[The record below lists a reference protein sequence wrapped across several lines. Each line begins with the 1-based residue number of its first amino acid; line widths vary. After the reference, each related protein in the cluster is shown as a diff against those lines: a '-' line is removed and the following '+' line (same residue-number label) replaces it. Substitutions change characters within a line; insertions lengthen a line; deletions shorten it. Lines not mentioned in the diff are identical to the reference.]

1 MMKILKTV
9 DRELTEEEIQSMQKF
24 RSYTDGVSFA
34 CIGQRVMVIIPD
46 ETSHD
51 VEVLKEQA
59 LQYMD
64 EAISTHP
71 DFTVY
76 EMNDGHVLLSL
87 DSGVFAFS
95 EEPCRSGMAVNFA
108 LREECLEAAEKGEII
123 AIAYEED

>member
-1 MMKILKTV
+1 
-9 DRELTEEEIQSMQKF
+9 MQKF

-76 EMNDGHVLLSL
+76 EMNDGHVLLCL

-95 EEPCRSGMAVNFA
+95 EEPCRSGMTVNFA